1 MTQQASRQAR
11 WSTGRQVRI
20 LLLLLALTAA
30 VYAHQA
36 EPDRIPA
43 WDRPLV
49 VGIYPH
55 NADGSQAAADYLRAL
70 RPGQFQEIEAFMAGA
85 AGAHGLLLERP
96 FVLRLAEP
104 SERHAPPTPPP
115 EGSLAA
121 DLRWAL
127 NLRLWRWRFDR
138 QGLDPDIVLVVHYHA
153 PTTQP
158 MFMHSV
164 GILDLRM
171 AVANLL
177 AHEQLDAH
185 NNVVLAHELLHT
197 VGATDLYNPLSA
209 LPVFPQ
215 GYAEPDLYP
224 RYPQQQAEL
233 MAGRLPLRPG
243 QAREAHGLNETTIGP
258 RTATEIGWLSP

>member
-1 MTQQASRQAR
+1 MNQPATKTRR
-11 WSTGRQVRI
+11 WSVGRQIRI
-20 LLLLLALTAA
+20 LLLMVALTAA

-43 WDRPLV
+43 WDRALV

-55 NADGSQAAADYLRAL
+55 NADGSQAADDFLRTL
-70 RPGQFQEIEAFMAGA
+70 EPGHFHEIEQFMARSA
-85 AGAHGLLLERP
+85 REHGLALERP
-96 FVLRLAEP
+96 FILRLAEP
-104 SERHAPPTPPP
+104 SDRNAPPTPPAA
-115 EGSLAA
+115 GSLAA

-127 NLRLWRWRFDR
+127 SLRLWRWRFDR
-138 QGLDPDIVLVVHYHA
+138 QGLDPDIVMVVHYHA

-158 MFMHSV
+158 MYMHSI
-164 GILDLRM
+164 GILDLRL

-197 VGATDLYNPLSA
+197 VGASDLYNPVST
-209 LPVFPQ
+209 LPLFPQ
-215 GYAEPDLYP
+215 GYAEPNQYP

-243 QAREAHGLNETTIGP
+243 QAREAHGLNEISIGP
-258 RTATEIGWLSP
+258 RTAAEIGWLEP